1 MPEQPETSERSSPVD
16 PRAAQ
21 PISARKR
28 AGNEPEPLASL
39 GAELLHRAA
48 QSQAVLERAWDEL
61 MAAWGIEGE
70 PVGIEQLRAR
80 IQQECGTDPQDNAFS
95 RELIALR
102 EEHRT

>member
-16 PRAAQ
+16 SRAAQ
-21 PISARKR
+21 PNSARSR
-28 AGNEPEPLASL
+28 SGNEPEPLARL

-48 QSQAVLERAWDEL
+48 DSQAVLEAAWDEL
-61 MAAWGIEGE
+61 MAAWGIQGE
-70 PVGIEQLRAR
+70 PVGIEPLRAR
-80 IQQECGTDPQDNAFS
+80 IQQECGTNPQENAFS